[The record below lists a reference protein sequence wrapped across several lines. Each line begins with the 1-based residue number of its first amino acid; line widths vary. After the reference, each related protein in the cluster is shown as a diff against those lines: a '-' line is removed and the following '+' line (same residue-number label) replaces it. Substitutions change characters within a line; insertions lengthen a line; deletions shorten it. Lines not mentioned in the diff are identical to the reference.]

1 MGDTIHGNDG
11 QDVIFGDFG
20 LYDAQIEFL
29 PFQNYRPI
37 IDFPDSAGN
46 DIIDGGANDDS
57 IIGQEVSK
65 RVTFILG
72 CGAVS
77 DTHAYLLREK
87 TSLMVVAEAMTS
99 TEVIQCDLVWTEV
112 IR

>member
-1 MGDTIHGNDG
+1 MGDTIHGSDG

-37 IDFPDSAGN
+37 IDFSDSAGH
-46 DIIDGGANDDS
+46 DTIDGGANDDF
-57 IIGQEVSK
+57 IIGQEVSQ
-65 RVTFILG
+65 RVTFISG
-72 CGAVS
+72 CSAVS
-77 DTHAYLLREK
+77 HTHAYLLREM
-87 TSLMVVAEAMTS
+87 TSLTVVAEAMTS
-99 TEVIQCDLVWTEV
+99 TEAIQCDLVWMGV